1 MKLCIYNDNKLGVVE
16 NEQLIDVSE
25 ALEAIPQSGWPRPPG
40 DAFIAN
46 LDNVKLLVGTLRKWG
61 FVQRHTSVKIHSPV
75 ANPTKVIGAPV
86 NYKKH
91 LEESIQDEGIHFGSK
106 IKTIEECGLFLKQ
119 NVLVGP
125 SEGVALHFPDRRN
138 DHEIELAMVIGRE
151 AKNVSYDNA
160 LDYVAGYSIGLDMTV
175 RGPEDRSMR
184 KGIDGYSVLG
194 PWLVTADEISDPD
207 NLKFE
212 IRVNGQVRQ
221 KANTSDLIFDCRRL
235 IEYASSFYTLYPGDV
250 IMTGTPEGVGPVE
263 PGDVMHCEFERIG
276 AMDVELRKA

>member
-1 MKLCIYNDNKLGVVE
+1 MKLCIYNDNKLGVVHGSE
-16 NEQLIDVSE
+16 MIDVSE

-40 DAFIAN
+40 DAFIAS
-46 LDNVKLLVGTLRKWG
+46 LDNVKLLAGTLRKWG
-61 FVQRHTSVKIHSPV
+61 FVQRHASVQIHSPV

-86 NYKKH
+86 NYQKH
-91 LEESIQDEGIHFGSK
+91 LEEAAEDKGINFGGPV
-106 IKTIEECGLFLKQ
+106 KTIDEYGLFLKQ

-125 SEGVALHFPDRRN
+125 SEGVELHFTDRRN

-194 PWLVTADEISDPD
+194 PWQRA
-207 NLKFE
+207 
-212 IRVNGQVRQ
+212 
-221 KANTSDLIFDCRRL
+221 C
-235 IEYASSFYTLYPGDV
+235 
-250 IMTGTPEGVGPVE
+250 
-263 PGDVMHCEFERIG
+263 RIG
-276 AMDVELRKA
+276 NPS